1 MTNKIR
7 YFIANWKMYGDLR
20 SLKTIDNI
28 IKFSKN
34 NKYKNSKII
43 YCPPYTLLDH
53 FFKKLNKTTIKIGA
67 QNIHE
72 NFDYGPHTGFVNSR
86 MIKATGAEYVILGH
100 SENRNLGE
108 DNDIINKKIVSALK
122 SKLKVI
128 LCIGET
134 FIQKK
139 KKQTKKVLKKQIQ
152 ACLKNIKKKK

>member
-20 SLKTIDNI
+20 SLKTIENV
-28 IKFSKN
+28 IKFSKE
-34 NKYKNSKII
+34 NKSKKFNIV
-43 YCPPYTLLDH
+43 YCPQKNLLNN
-53 FFKKLNKTTIKIGA
+53 FFNKLKKKSIKIGA

-72 NFDYGPHTGFVNSR
+72 NFDYGPHTGFVNSQ
-86 MIKATGAEYVILGH
+86 MIKATGAEYIILGH

-108 DNDIINKKIVSALK
+108 DNTLINKKIISALK

-134 FIQKK
+134 LTQKK
-139 KKQTKKVLKKQIQ
+139 KKT
-152 ACLKNIKKKK
+152 NN